1 MCWFLFYPLYN
12 ILLVCFRS
20 LLFFSPNGRQ
30 KANGCGWKKRYDR
43 NFIFN
48 KKKMVNKETKRKLAN
63 YVHVFMVLL
72 FCFWFPA
79 QYPVSIFAPLLK
91 GPHFSSLNIPHQ
103 SFICA
108 SINYISHKLLSFL
121 LLIRHHLWSSRNI
134 IKIQTQGSRRESSV
148 FMLID

>member
-1 MCWFLFYPLYN
+1 MGDRKQVDVDGRRGMIEILFS
-12 ILLVCFRS
+12 I
-20 LLFFSPNGRQ
+20 
-30 KANGCGWKKRYDR
+30 KK
-43 NFIFN
+43 I
-48 KKKMVNKETKRKLAN
+48 VNKEAKRKLAN

-91 GPHFSSLNIPHQ
+91 GPHFSPLDIPHQ

-108 SINYISHKLLSFL
+108 SINYISHILLSFL

-134 IKIQTQGSRRESSV
+134 IKIQTQGSWRDSSV